1 MKRRVLTVSFGLLV
15 LVLGLRLWPQIS
27 PPLKLFPVRT
37 PEEIIAS
44 LRGLA
49 AQNPQLARVLTL
61 GQSYGQREIVV
72 LELAAKSQA
81 SSLPPELRPAVLVS
95 ANLEGLHFLGTE
107 AACRLAKRLI
117 DGYGREKAISE
128 ILNKRTI
135 YIAPLLNPDAYSAWL
150 GKWKWE
156 RMTNSRPV
164 DEDNDGEADE
174 DGPDDLNG
182 DGFITMMRVK
192 DPEGSYIPDP
202 KEPRLLRLADPKK
215 GEKGIYKLY
224 SEGLDND
231 GDGEINED
239 PAGGVELNGNL
250 PHDFEYFAKNCGPWP
265 VSEPESQALLKFLSE
280 HRHIALVLNFSTE
293 NTILNLQQTGQ
304 ARAGADRVRIPRMYA
319 SMLGLDPDQDYTL
332 KEIVEAMR
340 GLGVGAGME
349 ITEEMVASFLG
360 LGPAVALD
368 RLDLPLFEAIQK
380 EYKEALNKAGLDYPE
395 RRAKPVQKGSW
406 VAYAYFQYGVPV
418 FSTDIWN
425 VPEPKKPAEKE
436 TLTPEKLKAMSSEEF
451 IALGEE
457 KIAAF
462 LKAHGAPPNFSAA
475 SLLEMVKS
483 GKVTPARMAE
493 MLEKMPA
500 RPPAGD
506 EEHPD
511 TYLLSWSE
519 TALGGKGF
527 INWTPYK
534 HPTLGEVEIGGF
546 IPGLKLIPP
555 AELAE
560 KAINTHVDIYL
571 RLIERVAEIQIQ
583 EVKAKPLGEGV
594 YEISAYLTNPGWF
607 PTSTAQGRRAMTSW
621 PIRIKLN
628 LDKEQNLF
636 SGRPVV
642 NIPFLNG
649 SGEVKKVT
657 WTVMAKKGSKIS
669 VEATSPKLG
678 KATASIILP

>member
-511 TYLLSWSE
+511 TYLLSWSD
-519 TALGGKGF
+519 TVLGGKGF

-560 KAINTHVDIYL
+560 KAINTHVDFYL

>member
-1 MKRRVLTVSFGLLV
+1 MKRRVLMVFWGLFV

-27 PPLKLFPVRT
+27 PSLKLFPVRT

-49 AQNPQLARVLTL
+49 AQNAQLARVLTL
-61 GQSYGQREIVV
+61 GRSYAQREIVV
-72 LELAAKSQA
+72 LELAAKSEA
-81 SSLPPELRPAVLVS
+81 SLPPELRPAVLIS

-107 AACRLAKRLI
+107 AACRLAKKLI

-135 YIAPLLNPDAYSAWL
+135 YVAPLLNPDAYAAWL
-150 GKWKWE
+150 GKLKWE
-156 RMTNSRPV
+156 RTTNSRPV
-164 DEDNDGEADE
+164 DEDNDGQADE

-192 DPEGSYIPDP
+192 DPEGTYIPDP

-231 GDGEINED
+231 NDGEINED
-239 PAGGVELNGNL
+239 PAGGVELNRNL

-265 VSEPESQALLKFLSE
+265 VSEPETQALLKFMSE
-280 HRHIALVLNFSTE
+280 RRHIALVLNFSTE

-319 SMLGLDPDQDYTL
+319 SMLGLDPDQEYTL

-340 GLGVGAGME
+340 GLGVAAGME

-360 LGPAVALD
+360 LGPAVTLD

-395 RRAKPVQKGSW
+395 RRAKPVQKGSL

-493 MLEKMPA
+493 MLEKMPP
-500 RPPAGD
+500 RPPTGD

-511 TYLLSWSE
+511 TYLLQWSE
-519 TALGGKGF
+519 TALVGKGF
-527 INWTPYK
+527 VNWTPFK

-560 KAINTHVDIYL
+560 KAITAHLDFYL

-628 LDKEQNLF
+628 LDREQNLF

-642 NIPFLNG
+642 IIPFLNG

-657 WTVMAKKGSKIS
+657 WTIMAKKGSKIS

-678 KATASIILP
+678 KAMASIILP